1 MKGQMRFA
9 ESDGERVFGVTNMQ
23 SNENSFLTERLPL
36 AIYLHA
42 SRKLNFSHC
51 QDGGSDKLQFVF
63 LDPSN
68 LGDQLELEFENG
80 AVCVANSLFASQK
93 FLRRKMSE
101 AQGHLNE
108 KRTNENAFNY
118 R

>member
-1 MKGQMRFA
+1 MEFV
-9 ESDGERVFGVTNMQ
+9 DGKVLAFIGAIKMQ
-23 SNENSFLTERLPL
+23 PNQYRFLTERLPL

-42 SRKLNFSHC
+42 SGRLIFSHC
-51 QDGGSDKLQFVF
+51 EDAGRNKLQFVF

-68 LGDQLELEFENG
+68 MGDQFELEFENG

-101 AQGHLNE
+101 AQNYNE
-108 KRTNENAFNY
+108 KRKNTYAY
-118 R
+118 DSRS